1 LKVPPIRG
9 ATAAAPATRWRD
21 VIDDPRSR
29 PAVLL
34 QPGHHRRAAQGHPW
48 IYSNEITMSSA
59 AKALAPGTLV
69 TMLTA
74 TGDALGVAMFNPHTL
89 ISARFLDRDAG
100 RVIDRGFFA
109 ARLIAALH
117 VRERIY
123 AAPFYRLIHA
133 EADGLPGVV
142 VDRFDDVLV
151 AEINTA
157 GIDRLEAELLAACA
171 QVLQPRAIVLRN
183 DSEART
189 IEGLPP
195 RQRIIGELAGPIAV
209 DENGVRFLADPVGGQ
224 KTGWFYDQRENRRV
238 VAGVSAGA
246 RVLDLYCF
254 TGGFAI
260 NAARAGACEVIGI
273 DRSEPA
279 LKLARGAA
287 DCNRVASICRFERAQ
302 VFEKLESLAAARE
315 RFDIVIADPPAFAKS
330 RKDLGAGL
338 RGYRKLTRLAA
349 SLVAPGG
356 MLFLASC
363 SHNVAAADFAEAVR
377 RGLHDAGRFG
387 RILLR
392 SGAAPDHPLHPAL
405 PESGYLKAELLALD

>member
-1 LKVPPIRG
+1 VG
-9 ATAAAPATRWRD
+9 
-21 VIDDPRSR
+21 DDPRSR
-29 PAVLL
+29 PVVLL

-48 IYSNEITMSSA
+48 IYSNEIAMNNA

-69 TMLTA
+69 TVMTA
-74 TGDALGVAMFNPHTL
+74 AGEALGVAMFNPHPL

-100 RVIDRGFFA
+100 RVIDQGFFA
-109 ARLIAALH
+109 ARLIAALR
-117 VRERIY
+117 VRERLY
-123 AAPFYRLIHA
+123 TGPFYRLIHA
-133 EADGLPGVV
+133 EADGLPGLV

-171 QVLQPRAIVLRN
+171 EVLQPRAIVLRN
-183 DSEART
+183 DSEARAV
-189 IEGLPP
+189 EGLTPS
-195 RQRIIGELAGPIAV
+195 RRVIGELAVPIAV
-209 DENGVRFLADPVGGQ
+209 DENGARFLADPVSGQ

-238 VAGVSAGA
+238 VAAMSAGA

-254 TGGFAI
+254 TGGFGI
-260 NAARAGACEVIGI
+260 NAARGGAREVIGI

-279 LKLARGAA
+279 LKFARGAA
-287 DCNRVASICRFERAQ
+287 DYNRVSSTCRFERAE
-302 VFEKLESLAAARE
+302 VFEKLESLAAAGE
-315 RFDIVIADPPAFAKS
+315 RFDIVVADTPAFVKS

-356 MLFLASC
+356 ILFVASC
-363 SHNVAAADFAEAVR
+363 SHNVAVADFAEAVR
-377 RGLHDAGRFG
+377 RGLQDADRFG

-405 PESGYLKAELLALD
+405 LESAYLKADLLALD